1 MLVFKR
7 CVAHEHSP
15 LHGRC
20 RQVKERGGLMT
31 RSRDN
36 TRFNRYLAKKHRQ
49 ALRGSISSLRTD
61 TVQPVD
67 FSGRL
72 MERAIKLDQRLDV
85 FAEEEPVF

>member
-7 CVAHEHSP
+7 CVAPEHSP

-36 TRFNRYLAKKHRQ
+36 TRFNRYLARRHRQ
-49 ALRGSISSLRTD
+49 ELRGSIPSLRAD
-61 TVQPVD
+61 TAQTVD
-67 FSGRL
+67 ISKRL
-72 MERAIKLDQRLDV
+72 MERAIKRDQRLDV
-85 FAEEEPVF
+85 LAEEEPAL